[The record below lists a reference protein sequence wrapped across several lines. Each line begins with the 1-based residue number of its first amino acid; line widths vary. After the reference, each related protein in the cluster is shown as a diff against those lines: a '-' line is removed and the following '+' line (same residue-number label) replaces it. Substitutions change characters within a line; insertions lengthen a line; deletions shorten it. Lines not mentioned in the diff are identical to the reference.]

1 MSGNVLEWCFDWYDE
16 HPGGTVKNPCGPA
29 HGHFRIGR
37 GGSWR
42 MDSRLGRS
50 VVHAGGSQNR
60 RDYTIGLR
68 VALSVIKP
76 STCSA

>member
-29 HGHFRIGR
+29 RGHFRIGR